1 MKRKMIKLEE
11 KFILLIIAVG
21 FICFGFLGYLSYAK
35 ISEIIIAQNTQ
46 DAIGIAQTA
55 AHEIDGDLFEQISSE
70 GDVAY
75 QQIYA
80 ILSNYRVNDLIQY
93 IYTMKKL
100 DGEVVFVV
108 DADVDDPAGFLEKY
122 PYLDPNLPV
131 FSGEICCDLEQT
143 SDQWGEYF
151 SAYAPITNSKGE
163 VVGLV
168 GCDIAVANINRI
180 LRELR
185 NLILI
190 LISVF
195 AGVAILSSVL
205 VSRLLISKD
214 PLTELNNYDRMIK
227 DGNRFAKKNKL
238 SEYSAIM
245 YEIKDQKFINQKL
258 GAVKGEILLAE
269 YAKGQH
275 KRMKPKDYLYS
286 IGNGRFFAL
295 IKKEREQLFLDAIR
309 KVDVSVAGK
318 DGVMFLELNF
328 VCGVF
333 QIREQDQIQD
343 VHNYC
348 ALALDAAKEQGDVQV
363 RWFEESM
370 IEQMVTEKEVIN
382 SFQTGLVR
390 HEFVVYYQPK
400 VNLENNM
407 LCGAEALV
415 RWFRRGKIVP
425 PDSFIPILEKNH
437 LITELDFYVFEQV
450 CKDLKNWMDEGYE
463 IVKVSSNFSKLHL
476 KNPYFAED
484 IMDIIQKYQID
495 TKYIE
500 VELTESSGYYDL
512 KALEDFV
519 GKMNAVNISTSI
531 DDFGTGY
538 SSLSLLKDLDFN
550 VVKMDKSFFRDLEN
564 GDRVNEKMVENVI
577 RMVQDLDRDII
588 SEGIETEKQALF
600 LKKLQ
605 APVVQ
610 GFLYDRPL
618 PHSEFEK
625 RLKEPKY
632 EKKVSE

>member
-1 MKRKMIKLEE
+1 
-11 KFILLIIAVG
+11 
-21 FICFGFLGYLSYAK
+21 
-35 ISEIIIAQNTQ
+35 
-46 DAIGIAQTA
+46 
-55 AHEIDGDLFEQISSE
+55 
-70 GDVAY
+70 
-75 QQIYA
+75 
-80 ILSNYRVNDLIQY
+80 
-93 IYTMKKL
+93 
-100 DGEVVFVV
+100 
-108 DADVDDPAGFLEKY
+108 
-122 PYLDPNLPV
+122 
-131 FSGEICCDLEQT
+131 
-143 SDQWGEYF
+143 
-151 SAYAPITNSKGE
+151 
-163 VVGLV
+163 
-168 GCDIAVANINRI
+168 
-180 LRELR
+180 
-185 NLILI
+185 
-190 LISVF
+190 
-195 AGVAILSSVL
+195 
-205 VSRLLISKD
+205 
-214 PLTELNNYDRMIK
+214 MIK

-258 GAVKGEILLAE
+258 GAVKGEILLSE

-363 RWFEESM
+363 QWFEESM

>member
-1 MKRKMIKLEE
+1 MRKRVIKLEE
-11 KFILLIIAVG
+11 KFILLTIAFG
-21 FICFGFLGYLSYAK
+21 FICFGFLGYLSYAQ

-46 DAIGIAQTA
+46 DAMGIAQTA
-55 AHEIDGDLFEQISSE
+55 AREIDGDLFEQISAE
-70 GDVAY
+70 GDEAY
-75 QQIYA
+75 QQVYH
-80 ILSNYRVNDLIQY
+80 ILSNHRSNELIQY
-93 IYTMKKL
+93 IYTMKKVN
-100 DGEVVFVV
+100 GEVVFVV
-108 DADVDDPAGFLEKY
+108 DTDLDNPAGFLEKY
-122 PYLDPNLPV
+122 PYLDTNLSV
-131 FSGEICCDLEQT
+131 FNGEVCCVLEQT

-151 SAYAPITNSKGE
+151 GAYAPITNSQGE

-168 GCDIAVANINRI
+168 GCDIAVTNINRI
-180 LRELR
+180 LSRLR

-195 AGVAILSSVL
+195 AGVAILLSVL
-205 VSRLLISKD
+205 VSRVLISKD
-214 PLTELNNYDRMIK
+214 PLTELNNYDKMIK

-238 SEYSAIM
+238 SDYSAIM
-245 YEIKDQKFINQKL
+245 YEIKDQKFVNQKV
-258 GAVKGEILLAE
+258 GAVKGELLLKE

-309 KVDVSVAGK
+309 KVDISIAGK

-328 VCGVF
+328 ICGVF
-333 QIREQDQIQD
+333 QIREQDSIQD

-348 ALALDAAKEQGDVQV
+348 ALALDAAKEQGDIQVQ
-363 RWFEESM
+363 WFEESM
-370 IEQMVTEKEVIN
+370 IEQMVTEKEFIN
-382 SFQTGLVR
+382 LFQTGLVS

-415 RWFRRGKIVP
+415 RWFRKGKIIP
-425 PDSFIPILEKNH
+425 PNSFIPILEKNH
-437 LITELDFYVFEQV
+437 LITDLDFYVFEQV
-450 CKDLKNWMDEGYE
+450 CKDLKSWMDEGYE

-484 IMDIIQKYQID
+484 LVDIVKKYQID

-550 VVKMDKSFFRDLEN
+550 VVKMDKSFFRDLES

-588 SEGIETEKQALF
+588 SEGIETEKQAMF

-605 APVVQ
+605 APIVQ

-625 RLKEPKY
+625 RLKEPRY
-632 EKKVSE
+632 ESKIHE

>member
-1 MKRKMIKLEE
+1 MRKRVIKLEE
-11 KFILLIIAVG
+11 KFILLTIAFG
-21 FICFGFLGYLSYAK
+21 FICFGFLGYLSYAQ

-46 DAIGIAQTA
+46 DAMGIAQTA
-55 AHEIDGDLFEQISSE
+55 AREIDGDLFEQISAE
-70 GDVAY
+70 GDEAY
-75 QQIYA
+75 QQVYH
-80 ILSNYRVNDLIQY
+80 ILSNHRSNELIQY
-93 IYTMKKL
+93 IYTMKKVN
-100 DGEVVFVV
+100 GEVVFVV
-108 DADVDDPAGFLEKY
+108 DTDLDNPVGFLEKY
-122 PYLDPNLPV
+122 PYLDTNLSV
-131 FSGEICCDLEQT
+131 FNGEVCCVLEQT

-151 SAYAPITNSKGE
+151 SAYAPITNSQGE

-168 GCDIAVANINRI
+168 GCDIAVTNINRI
-180 LRELR
+180 LSRLR

-195 AGVAILSSVL
+195 AGVAILLSVL
-205 VSRLLISKD
+205 VSRVLISKD
-214 PLTELNNYDRMIK
+214 PLTELNNYDKMIK

-238 SEYSAIM
+238 SDYSAIM
-245 YEIKDQKFINQKL
+245 YEIKDQKFVNQKV
-258 GAVKGEILLAE
+258 GAVKGELLLKE

-309 KVDVSVAGK
+309 KVDISIAGK

-328 VCGVF
+328 ICGVF
-333 QIREQDQIQD
+333 QIREQDSIQD

-348 ALALDAAKEQGDVQV
+348 ALALDAAKEQGDIQV

-370 IEQMVTEKEVIN
+370 IEQMVTEKEFIN
-382 SFQTGLVR
+382 LFQTGLDR

-415 RWFRRGKIVP
+415 RWFRKGKIIP
-425 PDSFIPILEKNH
+425 PNSFIPILEKNH
-437 LITELDFYVFEQV
+437 LITDLDFYVFEQV
-450 CKDLKNWMDEGYE
+450 CKDLKSWMDEGYE

-484 IMDIIQKYQID
+484 LVDIVKKYQID

-550 VVKMDKSFFRDLEN
+550 VVKMDKSFFRDLES

-588 SEGIETEKQALF
+588 SEGIETEKQAMF

-605 APVVQ
+605 APIVQ

-625 RLKEPKY
+625 RLKEPRY
-632 EKKVSE
+632 ESKIHE

>member
-1 MKRKMIKLEE
+1 MRKRVIKLEE
-11 KFILLIIAVG
+11 KFILLTIAFG
-21 FICFGFLGYLSYAK
+21 FICFGFLGYLSYAQ

-46 DAIGIAQTA
+46 DAMGIAQTA
-55 AHEIDGDLFEQISSE
+55 AREIDGDLFEQISAE
-70 GDVAY
+70 GDEAY
-75 QQIYA
+75 QQVYH
-80 ILSNYRVNDLIQY
+80 ILSNHRSNELIQY
-93 IYTMKKL
+93 IYTMKKVN
-100 DGEVVFVV
+100 GEVVFVV
-108 DADVDDPAGFLEKY
+108 DTDLDNPAGFLEKY
-122 PYLDPNLPV
+122 PYLDADFPV
-131 FSGEICCDLEQT
+131 FNGEVCCDLEKT

-151 SAYAPITNSKGE
+151 SAYAPITNSQGE
-163 VVGLV
+163 VVGMV
-168 GCDIAVANINRI
+168 GCDIAISNINRI
-180 LRELR
+180 LKQLR
-185 NLILI
+185 NLILV

-195 AGVAILSSVL
+195 AGVAILSSIL

-214 PLTELNNYDRMIK
+214 PLTELDNYDKMIK
-227 DGNRFAKKNKL
+227 DGNRFAKNNIL
-238 SEYSAIM
+238 SDYSAIM

-258 GAVKGEILLAE
+258 GAVKGEILLSE
-269 YAKGQH
+269 YAKGQQ

-295 IKKEREQLFLDAIR
+295 IKKEREQLFLDSIR
-309 KVDVSVAGK
+309 KANVSVAGK

-333 QIREQDQIQD
+333 RIREQDQIQD

-348 ALALDAAKEQGDVQV
+348 ALALDDAKEQGDISVQ
-363 RWFEESM
+363 WFEESM

-415 RWFRRGKIVP
+415 RWFRKGKIVP
-425 PDSFIPILEKNH
+425 PNSFIPILEKNH
-437 LITELDFYVFEQV
+437 LITDLDFYVFEQV
-450 CKDLKNWMDEGYE
+450 CKDLKNWMDEGYD

-484 IMDIIQKYQID
+484 ITDIVNKYQID

-519 GKMNAVNISTSI
+519 EKMNAVNISTSI

-550 VVKMDKSFFRDLEN
+550 VVKMDKSFFRDLES

-605 APVVQ
+605 APIVQ
-610 GFLYDRPL
+610 GFLYDKPL

-625 RLKEPKY
+625 RLKEPRY
-632 EKKVSE
+632 ESRVHE